1 MSNLGPGLVLA
12 LDLSTTTGFA
22 VGRPGDDPPKWGAI
36 ILPKEKGR
44 GAVAASFEDWLDG
57 MLEQHKPTRL
67 VYEAPL
73 PPNLQGDRETCYI
86 TYGLAV
92 AAEACAWRAGI
103 EVWSHSSQ
111 TIRTAV
117 IGRAH
122 LTEEEKR
129 MRPRPTVKTAIV
141 APWIKSMGWDIQ
153 ENNAADA
160 VVVWAYATGFRHAGF
175 GKRRA
180 A

>member
-1 MSNLGPGLVLA
+1 
-12 LDLSTTTGFA
+12 
-22 VGRPGDDPPKWGAI
+22 
-36 ILPKEKGR
+36 
-44 GAVAASFEDWLDG
+44 
-57 MLEQHKPTRL
+57 MLEQHKPARV

-103 EVWSHSSQ
+103 EVFSHSST
-111 TIRTAV
+111 TIRSAV

-129 MRPRPTVKTAIV
+129 SRPRPTVKTAIV
-141 APWIKSMGWDIQ
+141 APWIKAQGWNVP

-160 VVVWAYATGFRHAGF
+160 VVCWAYACGMRHPGF

>member
-1 MSNLGPGLVLA
+1 MSLFPTRVFA
-12 LDLSTTTGFA
+12 LDLSTTTGWA
-22 VGRPGDDPPKWGAI
+22 CGNVGDTPPQWGVV
-36 ILPKEKGR
+36 ILPKDKGH
-44 GAVAASFEDWLDG
+44 GAVAATFEDWLDG

-129 MRPRPTVKTAIV
+129 LRPRPTVKTAIV
-141 APWIKSMGWDIQ
+141 APWLKSMGWDIQ

-160 VVVWAYATGFRHAGF
+160 AVVWAYACGLRHAGF

>member
-1 MSNLGPGLVLA
+1 MNLDPSVVLA
-12 LDLSTTTGFA
+12 LDLSTTTGWA
-22 VGRPGDDPPKWGAI
+22 VGKPGDNPPCWGAV

-44 GAVAASFEDWLDG
+44 GAVAAAFEDWLDD
-57 MLEQHKPTRL
+57 MLDRYKPSRV

-92 AAEACAWRAGI
+92 ATEACAFRAGLHQPY
-103 EVWSHSSQ
+103 SHSST
-111 TIRTAV
+111 TIRSAV

-122 LTEEEKR
+122 LNEEEKR
-129 MRPRPTVKTAIV
+129 IRPRVTVKTAIV
-141 APWIKSMGWDIQ
+141 APWIKAQGWEVP

-160 VVVWAYATGFRHAGF
+160 VVVWAYSTGVRHSGF